1 MNMRWMEWEGGGEA
15 GRVRAGEGSGQVE
28 ERGLQN
34 FQAAPYVPF
43 MNILK

>member
-1 MNMRWMEWEGGGEA
+1 MGVGAGA
-15 GRVRAGEGSGQVE
+15 GRVMAGEGSGEVGV
-28 ERGLQN
+28 RGLQN